1 VIFGILIGCTGV
13 LIYRVM
19 RRHEMAAMAM
29 PPLFIGMSLLLIGNF
44 MSVLPGNIFPFDTL
58 SGILNAGCLFYALY
72 RKRMFK
78 LTLLVSRGSI
88 FAVSIASMSVLF
100 AFEIQY
106 LEAAIDKYIP
116 LLAPY
121 STLAIA
127 LIFVAFSLSLFALLS
142 RVIDNLFIKDE
153 LRQAEKLRQFSVSIS
168 KSLNLEEIMGQIIS
182 LVSEIVEVEKIYLCL
197 HDESS
202 NRYHVAAS
210 ASPLDARIFSLS
222 AENPC
227 VTWLR
232 EHGSCLLLREFSRT
246 PQYKAMWEQEKRQLA
261 ELDASCLVPLSSDDE
276 LVGILILTQKY
287 KNSAFTY
294 DDISFLESAQ
304 SIVSIAIKNANL
316 YEKAYYESRI
326 DHLTGLLNRK
336 FFYERI
342 NEEFGKNSGGSLAL
356 VILNLDDF
364 KLYNQL
370 YGNREGDEALQ
381 NVANIIRTSL
391 GKQGFAARYGGKE
404 FAIVL
409 PGFDTYKALGLARDI
424 RQQIISM
431 NKQSGAQVL
440 KVLTLSGGVCVYPY
454 AASTVTQL
462 VGNADMAV
470 YNAKRSGKNKILA

>member
-1 VIFGILIGCTGV
+1 MSNIPFISVPIAALSCYGFLLLALIAAKKTRLIHSFVLLLLCNILWVSGSLLMRLRIFPGWEFWYDVSLLSLFTVPLVLYMFVHAFVEAKGTFTTRVIGLVTLVMLVLTQRQAFLARPEFILQSDGTAIFRYSMDWRLVFPTVIFGILIGCTGV

-227 VTWLR
+227 VT
-232 EHGSCLLLREFSRT
+232 
-246 PQYKAMWEQEKRQLA
+246 
-261 ELDASCLVPLSSDDE
+261 
-276 LVGILILTQKY
+276 
-287 KNSAFTY
+287 
-294 DDISFLESAQ
+294 
-304 SIVSIAIKNANL
+304 
-316 YEKAYYESRI
+316 
-326 DHLTGLLNRK
+326 
-336 FFYERI
+336 
-342 NEEFGKNSGGSLAL
+342 
-356 VILNLDDF
+356 
-364 KLYNQL
+364 
-370 YGNREGDEALQ
+370 
-381 NVANIIRTSL
+381 
-391 GKQGFAARYGGKE
+391 
-404 FAIVL
+404 
-409 PGFDTYKALGLARDI
+409 
-424 RQQIISM
+424 
-431 NKQSGAQVL
+431 
-440 KVLTLSGGVCVYPY
+440 
-454 AASTVTQL
+454 
-462 VGNADMAV
+462 
-470 YNAKRSGKNKILA
+470 